1 MLQVTEKAKEKVA
14 EILGQENRLG
24 QGLRVQVV
32 GGGCSGSQYGLTFA
46 EGSNATDQVIDCG
59 NFKVYIDAAS
69 SQYLDSATV
78 DYIDGLN
85 GSGFKIEN
93 PEAKSTCGCG
103 SSFNV

>member
-14 EILGQENRLG
+14 EILAQEDRAG

-32 GGGCSGSQYGLTFA
+32 GGGCSGFQYGLTFA
-46 EGSNATDQVIDCG
+46 ETTNPTDEIIDCG
-59 NFKVYIDAAS
+59 TFKVYVDAAS
-69 SQYLDSATV
+69 SQYLEKATV

-93 PEAKSTCGCG
+93 PEATSTCGCG
-103 SSFNV
+103 KSFNV